1 MTLSL
6 MARQHRPS
14 AAIDPPPPYRWP
26 AGRSVAALAYDG
38 PMPAPP
44 RAFVSLVAAAALL
57 LAACGRAP
65 LDGVAARFAPFES
78 RCASLPDATFEVAVA
93 PVDVREDYTLPYAE
107 LARLGVPSS
116 PRHSTVGLTRA
127 SFGYRSTLE
136 LDGVEDTRAGRV
148 CARARVRVEVSAA
161 PMTVYVAREYAG
173 DACREPLILEHERR
187 HVEVFTTYAAEIA
200 PELARG
206 LEASIGNR
214 LTYGSTMAGAQAA
227 IKQALDAE
235 LTVFLAQASDELARR
250 NAAIDTPDEYERLA
264 RECGPSR

>member
-6 MARQHRPS
+6 PAPQHRPS
-14 AAIDPPPPYRWP
+14 AAIDPPPGHASP
-26 AGRSVAALAYDG
+26 APRSPASLAYDG
-38 PMPAPP
+38 TMPDVS
-44 RAFVSLVAAAALL
+44 RAFVPLVAAVAVS

-65 LDGVAARFAPFES
+65 LDGVAARFVPFES
-78 RCASLPDATFEVAVA
+78 RCASLPDASFEVAVA
-93 PVDVREDYTLPYAE
+93 PVDVREDFSLPYGE
-107 LARLGVPSS
+107 LARMGVPSS

-136 LDGVEDTRAGRV
+136 LDGLEDTRAGRV

-187 HVEVFTTYAAEIA
+187 HVEVFTAYAAEIA
-200 PELARG
+200 PALARG

-227 IKQALDAE
+227 IKEALDAE
-235 LTVFLAQASDELARR
+235 LGVFLAQASDELARR

-264 RECGPSR
+264 RECGPTR